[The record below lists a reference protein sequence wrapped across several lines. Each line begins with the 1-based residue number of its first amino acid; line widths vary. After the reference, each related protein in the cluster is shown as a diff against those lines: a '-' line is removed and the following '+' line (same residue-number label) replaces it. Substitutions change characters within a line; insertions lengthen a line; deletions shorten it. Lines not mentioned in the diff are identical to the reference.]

1 VAITPLAG
9 YVVTGFNSAGE
20 PNLSKVTD
28 VMGFF
33 YLSRIATMLASTL
46 TN

>member
-1 VAITPLAG
+1 MTRAQSSSIILPT
-9 YVVTGFNSAGE
+9 
-20 PNLSKVTD
+20 VTD

-46 TN
+46 ST